1 MIPVAIPTTPIINA
15 PRELTLI
22 TKKIPTKIATE
33 AKTNDHILI
42 TASGNNRCGINV
54 RSNEIGPPRTVN
66 EMRKTASMASDS
78 KRVT

>member
-22 TKKIPTKIATE
+22 TKKIPTKIATD
-33 AKTNDHILI
+33 AKTNANTLI

-54 RSNEIGPPRTVN
+54 RSNEIGPPKTVN
-66 EMRKTASMASDS
+66 EIITVANRASDS
-78 KRVT
+78 ID

>member
-1 MIPVAIPTTPIINA
+1 MIPVAIPTTPIIIA
-15 PRELTLI
+15 PIEFTFI
-22 TKKIPTKIATE
+22 INIIPTKIATD
-33 AKTNDHILI
+33 AKTNTNILI
-42 TASGNNRCGINV
+42 NASGNSRCGINV

>member
-22 TKKIPTKIATE
+22 TKKIPTKIAI
-33 AKTNDHILI
+33 AAITNANILI

-66 EMRKTASMASDS
+66 EIITVANRASESID
-78 KRVT
+78 

>member
-22 TKKIPTKIATE
+22 TKKIPTKIA
-33 AKTNDHILI
+33 ADAITNAHILI

-66 EMRKTASMASDS
+66 EIITVANRASDS
-78 KRVT
+78 ID